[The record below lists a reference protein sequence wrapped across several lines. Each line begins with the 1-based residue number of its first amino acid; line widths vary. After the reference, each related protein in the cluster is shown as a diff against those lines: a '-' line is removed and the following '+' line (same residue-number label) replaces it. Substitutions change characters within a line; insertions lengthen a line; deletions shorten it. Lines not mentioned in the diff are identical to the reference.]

1 MRVLITAACAPPGR
15 NTFLEVKRIL
25 GTNNTVAADS
35 DADTLKIIYQN
46 ERFVSLPSARLDY
59 YVDALIRVCKDHE
72 IGFVI
77 PCIEEE
83 VLVLSSSL
91 QVLQAQNIRVLL
103 PEISTLKSLVDKY
116 SLSIIS
122 RSLGIDTPATYSG
135 REFIDRYRVLGD
147 CFLRDSFIVKPRIGH
162 GSKGVRQVSGNEALE
177 FAETTSDT
185 SIIQEVIRIASG
197 SIHMVGILCDYD
209 GRAIR
214 SFVSKSTETLY
225 ENGGPATAGISILN
239 QQLCE
244 QSARL
249 MESKKWIG
257 PAGVEWLYDQEKDK
271 YFLIDVNPRLWGYS
285 SLMHASGS
293 DFMNALLMLLKGE
306 APGEDSGYLT
316 NVTMKRFFI
325 DFFL

>member
-25 GTNNTVAADS
+25 GAKCTIAA
-35 DADTLKIIYQN
+35 DADTEALKIIYRN
-46 ERFVSLPSARLDY
+46 EEFVSLPSAHSDC
-59 YVDALIRVCKDHE
+59 YVDKIIRVCKNHA
-72 IGFVI
+72 IGFII

-91 QVLQAQNIRVLL
+91 QILQKQNIKVLL
-103 PEISTLKSLVDKY
+103 PDISTLKSLVDKY
-116 SLSIIS
+116 SLSVASKSI
-122 RSLGIDTPATYSG
+122 GIDTPATYSG

-147 CFLRDSFIVKPRIGH
+147 SFLQDSFIVKPRIGH
-162 GSKGVRQVSGNEALE
+162 GSKGVKQVSGKEALE
-177 FAETTSDT
+177 FANTSQDT
-185 SIIQEVIRIASG
+185 SIIQEAIRISNG

-209 GRAIR
+209 GKAIR
-214 SFVSKSTETLY
+214 RFVSKSTETLY
-225 ENGGPATAGISILN
+225 ENGGPATAGVSILN

-249 MESKKWIG
+249 MESRKWIG

-293 DFMNALLMLLKGE
+293 DFMNALLMLLNGDT
-306 APGEDSGYLT
+306 PGKDSGYLT
-316 NVTMKRFFI
+316 NITMKRFFI